1 MVTRSTCLGFGS
13 HAKPGLLWSKTD
25 AIPTHLGSGNH
36 AGPKCFGSNTYAS
49 PMVLVFGQPNLL
61 GSDTQVIWVQ
71 HGCQIQVK
79 VKKTTIP
86 PLKHLMTNEPI
97 KKNINIPVTKALI
110 FSTKEQNDNLIFYEK
125 TTLVPF

>member
-36 AGPKCFGSNTYAS
+36 AGPKCFGSDTYAS

-86 PLKHLMTNEPI
+86 PLQSLENPLCKF
-97 KKNINIPVTKALI
+97 TKDCVLANSI
-110 FSTKEQNDNLIFYEK
+110 FKQSCQTQST
-125 TTLVPF
+125 

>member
-1 MVTRSTCLGFGS
+1 MVTRFTCLGFGS

-25 AIPTHLGSGNH
+25 AIPTHLGSGSH
-36 AGPKCFGSNTYAS
+36 AGPKCFGFDTYAS

-61 GSDTQVIWVQ
+61 RSDTQVIWAQ

-79 VKKTTIP
+79 VKKTSIP

-97 KKNINIPVTKALI
+97 KKYINIPVTKALI
-110 FSTKEQNDNLIFYEK
+110 FSTK
-125 TTLVPF
+125 